1 MTANWGVHLFHATWQ
16 SAAVALLA
24 IVVSRSFSGIS
35 SRLRY
40 GILAIA
46 MVKFALPPMLTFPLG
61 LFSSLPRVGSP
72 FFWPAERPFVF
83 GPQKLLFGLMVLHAA
98 GAIATAIVLLAR
110 AVRMHTLIR
119 GAVRIAPAIVVSPE
133 ASVPFVYGVIRP
145 TIVLPR
151 NLGDEERRDVLE
163 HESTHLRQ
171 NDSRHAAFQSALA
184 IIWWWNPIYWM
195 LSAELRR
202 VREERCDDAI
212 LAAGASTPWRY
223 SRSIVEVAAAASL
236 AGVPMAIHPLEP
248 RLRRIADHRIPRS
261 ARLTSLQLIAL
272 VLAALI
278 FLPGIGRSP
287 GHGREVHIHIHQ

>member
-24 IVVSRSFSGIS
+24 IAVSRSFAGMS
-35 SRLRY
+35 SRIRY

-46 MVKFALPPMLTFPLG
+46 MLKFALPPMLTLPVG
-61 LFSSLPRVGSP
+61 LFSSMPRVGSP

-83 GPQKLLFGLMVLHAA
+83 GPQKLLFTLMLLHAA
-98 GAIATAIVLLAR
+98 GAIATTVILVVR
-110 AVRMHTLIR
+110 AVRMRALIR
-119 GAVRIAPAIVVSPE
+119 GAARIAPATVVSPDV
-133 ASVPFVYGVIRP
+133 SVPFVYGVLRP
-145 TIVLPR
+145 TIVLPQ
-151 NLGDEERRDVLE
+151 NLGEEERRDVLE
-163 HESTHLRQ
+163 HESTHVRH

-184 IIWWWNPIYWM
+184 IVWWWNPIYWM

-202 VREERCDDAI
+202 VREERCDDAV

-272 VLAALI
+272 VLAALV
-278 FLPGIGRSP
+278 FLPGVGRSP
-287 GHGREVHIHIHQ
+287 AHGRAIHIHVH